1 VSASFPSTNDNGDDV
16 SALLKLSRLIDRLNE
31 LVGRGIAWFVL
42 AAVLISAVNAAVRKI
57 FNTSSNAFL
66 EIQWYLFAAVFLLAA
81 GYTMLR
87 QEHVKIDVILHRF
100 SKRTQI
106 KVEIFGIV
114 VFLLPFVVVVIEL
127 VLPLVFRAIETG
139 EMSSNAGGLI
149 RWPVYALVPLG
160 FALLGLQGVSE
171 LIKRVGFLMGLC
183 DDPTKKLVAKTA
195 EEELAE
201 LIRKE
206 AEAAEGAK
214 K

>member
-1 VSASFPSTNDNGDDV
+1 V
-16 SALLKLSRLIDRLNE
+16 SALLNLSRLIDRLNE
-31 LVGRGIAWFVL
+31 LVGRGVSWLVL
-42 AAVLISAVNAAVRKI
+42 AAVLISAVNAVVRKA

-81 GYTMLR
+81 GYTLLR

-114 VFLLPFVVVVIEL
+114 AFLMPFVVITIDLVV
-127 VLPLVFRAIETG
+127 PLVIRAFQTG

-160 FALLGLQGVSE
+160 FLLLGLQGISE
-171 LIKRVGFLMGLC
+171 LIKRIGFLMGLC
-183 DDPTKKLVAKTA
+183 EDPSRKHQEKSA

-201 LIRKE
+201 AIR
-206 AEAAEGAK
+206 AEAEGAK